1 MSTLGHRIVSGGGG
15 RSVKSYSQKIVE
27 FGLTEALSTGIPDKP
42 KFRLGKKF
50 ALLAAS
56 ALVCWAAF
64 GLAQSVKAGDAFAVA
79 GINSTLPGWSQ
90 TAKSEQPSQPG
101 QQVADDAAF
110 SALSSFA
117 QQLGGEQP
125 QSASGKTSQSSGRQ
139 LDDQTFSALQDFAQR
154 IGAVQPESIKGQPKV
169 AEAETLMDFLAGK
182 GSSEAPAVTSPKAPA
197 AGGKRSSAPV
207 EAHFIGSPACQ
218 TGHAPLIAEFQ
229 KTLMGKIGGTQK
241 GKFECENCHGPGSA
255 HVKAG
260 GGRGVG
266 GILSFG
272 SDDPRTVDERNGV
285 CLACHQKGERTYWAG
300 SVHETRGVACT
311 NCHSVMKSVS
321 RKYNLKTE
329 VEAETC
335 FKCHQ
340 LKRSQMQYSSHMP
353 IREGKLTCTNC
364 HNPHGAVTE
373 NLIREASVND
383 NCYKCHAEK
392 RGPFLWEHAPV
403 RENCLNCH
411 TPHGSNYENLLKVAR
426 PRLCNECHS
435 TVHSPTAGGGL
446 GLPTKPYLLGRACGN
461 CHTNIHGQNHPNGAY
476 FLR

>member
-1 MSTLGHRIVSGGGG
+1 
-15 RSVKSYSQKIVE
+15 VKSYSRKTVE
-27 FGLTEALSTGIPDKP
+27 FGLTEALSTGVPDKP
-42 KFRLGKKF
+42 KFRLAKKF
-50 ALLAAS
+50 ALFAAS
-56 ALVCWAAF
+56 ALFCWAAL
-64 GLAQSVKAGDAFAVA
+64 GLPQSVKAEDGFTFA
-79 GINSTLPGWSQ
+79 GINSTLPVWSQ
-90 TAKSEQPSQPG
+90 AAKSEQPGQPDR
-101 QQVADDAAF
+101 QIADDTAF

-117 QQLGGEQP
+117 QQIVGEAP
-125 QSASGKTSQSSGRQ
+125 KPVANSDRQ
-139 LDDQTFSALQDFAQR
+139 FDDQTFAALREFASR
-154 IGAVQPESIKGQPKV
+154 VGTTQPKSIKDQPKL

-182 GSSEAPAVTSPKAPA
+182 GSSEAPAATSPKAPA
-197 AGGKRSSAPV
+197 AGRKTSSAPV
-207 EAHFIGSPACQ
+207 EAHFIGSQACQ
-218 TGHAPLIAEFQ
+218 TCHAPLIAEFK
-229 KTLMGKIGGTQK
+229 KTLMGKIGGAQK

-272 SDDPRTVDERNGV
+272 NDDPRPVEERNAV
-285 CLACHQKGERTYWAG
+285 CLACHQKGERNYWAG

-311 NCHSVMKSVS
+311 DCHSVMRSVS
-321 RKYNLKTE
+321 GKHNLKTT

-335 FKCHQ
+335 FQCHKIQ
-340 LKRSQMQYSSHMP
+340 RAQMQYSSHMP
-353 IREGKLTCTNC
+353 IREGKITCTNC
-364 HNPHGAVTE
+364 HNPHGSVTE
-373 NLIREASVND
+373 KLIRQVSVND
-383 NCYKCHAEK
+383 NCYSCHAEK

-446 GLPTKPYLLGRACGN
+446 GLKNTPYVLGRACGN
-461 CHTNIHGQNHPNGAY
+461 CHSNIHGSNHPNGVY

>member
-1 MSTLGHRIVSGGGG
+1 
-15 RSVKSYSQKIVE
+15 VKSNSRKTVE
-27 FGLTEALSTGIPDKP
+27 FGLTEALSTGIPDRP
-42 KFRLGKKF
+42 RFRLGKSF
-50 ALLAAS
+50 ASLAAA
-56 ALVCWAAF
+56 ALFGCAAF
-64 GLAQSVKAGDAFAVA
+64 GLSQSAKAEDAFTVA
-79 GINSTLPGWSQ
+79 GINSALPAWSQ
-90 TAKSEQPSQPG
+90 TAKMQESSQPRA
-101 QQVADDAAF
+101 QTVDDSAF
-110 SALSSFA
+110 SELTFFA
-117 QQLGGEQP
+117 QQIGAGT
-125 QSASGKTSQSSGRQ
+125 KTSQSSDSQ
-139 LDDQTFSALQDFAQR
+139 FDDQTFTALRAFAQR
-154 IGAVQPESIKGQPKV
+154 VGTAQPESIKGQPKL

-182 GSSEAPAVTSPKAPA
+182 GSSSEAPAATSPKAPA
-197 AGGKRSSAPV
+197 AGRKTSSAPV
-207 EAHFIGSPACQ
+207 EAHFIGSQACQ
-218 TGHAPLIAEFQ
+218 TCHAPLIAEFQ
-229 KTLMGKIGGTQK
+229 KTLMGKIGITQK

-272 SDDPRTVDERNGV
+272 SDDPRPVEERNGI
-285 CLACHQKGERTYWAG
+285 CLACHQKGERNYWPG

-335 FKCHQ
+335 FQCHQ

-446 GLPTKPYLLGRACGN
+446 GLPNTPYLLGRACGN
-461 CHTNIHGQNHPNGAY
+461 CHSNIHGSNHPNGVY